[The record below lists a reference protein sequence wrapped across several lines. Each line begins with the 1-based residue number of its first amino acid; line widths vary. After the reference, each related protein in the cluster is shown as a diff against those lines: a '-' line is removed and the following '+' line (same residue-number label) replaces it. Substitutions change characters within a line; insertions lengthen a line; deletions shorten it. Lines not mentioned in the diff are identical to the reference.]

1 LLPWITRAAVADTG
15 SRIPGHP
22 ANTDEEEAPEGN
34 LADEM
39 GHIGNDDKFPAASE
53 SLTRLTVR
61 SPGTKAAMAAV
72 EVRERRQG

>member
-1 LLPWITRAAVADTG
+1 
-15 SRIPGHP
+15 
-22 ANTDEEEAPEGN
+22 
-34 LADEM
+34 M